1 MLKSFTKRFHLPLR
15 FASLFSVLIVLI
27 AVVHAQTDCAE
38 GDGVLDPAVPKNMST
53 QDLIQKLV
61 SEENKVQA
69 ARSRYTFTQDVLVQ
83 IAESV
88 GLPGA
93 EARQVLAE
101 RTFKAAVDADW
112 QKSHEYGVTGVPT
125 FVAAGR
131 GVVGAQPYEVLEQ
144 LVEEAT
150 RP

>member
-1 MLKSFTKRFHLPLR
+1 
-15 FASLFSVLIVLI
+15 
-27 AVVHAQTDCAE
+27 
-38 GDGVLDPAVPKNMST
+38 
-53 QDLIQKLV
+53 
-61 SEENKVQA
+61 
-69 ARSRYTFTQDVLVQ
+69 VLVQ